1 MFSHDNVTL
10 TLYKTAMKKLVHD
23 FVIRFDGEEKD
34 LHQVIEK
41 SYIVFNML
49 YDKYK
54 SEGKV
59 IWGRLVARV
68 NYLRLNDADDDD
80 DACKMVTY
88 FHPSYA
94 AEVIDTA
101 SDFFYTHMLK
111 IGERMESFNRNGSK
125 LIIKNIEEIHI
136 HISEGLHAKGKYP
149 VYDNHETYDSH
160 HIGH

>member
-1 MFSHDNVTL
+1 MMMMMRRS
-10 TLYKTAMKKLVHD
+10 APD
-23 FVIRFDGEEKD
+23 F
-34 LHQVIEK
+34 
-41 SYIVFNML
+41 Y
-49 YDKYK
+49 
-54 SEGKV
+54 
-59 IWGRLVARV
+59 
-68 NYLRLNDADDDD
+68 
-80 DACKMVTY
+80 
-88 FHPSYA
+88 PSYA
-94 AEVIDTA
+94 TEVIDTA